1 MRPARPPRARPARP
15 RATHAPRAL
24 PAVARRFGART
35 CPLQQHRAAPADRRR
50 VRTDLNAEG
59 TGRDLLFSNPGAEL
73 PDVYLSK
80 SVIFAS
86 EGDADQYSV
95 VLTHPPGMREDETV
109 RAPPKRACE
118 AGARGFVDAL

>member
-1 MRPARPPRARPARP
+1 M
-15 RATHAPRAL
+15 
-24 PAVARRFGART
+24 
-35 CPLQQHRAAPADRRR
+35 
-50 VRTDLNAEG
+50 RTDLNAEG

-109 RAPPKRACE
+109 RPKPPARDGRVWAEWLVGPPGCV
-118 AGARGFVDAL
+118 AGELVEGDRRRREHLTGC